1 MKAKKGV
8 VHKLWCVRD
17 ATRDSELADVLFV
30 LRMTAHQLAAYIVG
44 CPSQKRTLGNI
55 CAATE
60 GIETFKRE
68 HHTFYFDHASAV
80 RDANRRLAK
89 ARKETL

>member
-30 LRMTAHQLAAYIVG
+30 LRMTATQLANYIVG
-44 CPSQKRTLGNI
+44 CPPQKRGGNV
-55 CAATE
+55 CAATD
-60 GIETFKRE
+60 GIATFKRE

-80 RDANRRLAK
+80 RDANRRLTK
-89 ARKETL
+89 ARKETI